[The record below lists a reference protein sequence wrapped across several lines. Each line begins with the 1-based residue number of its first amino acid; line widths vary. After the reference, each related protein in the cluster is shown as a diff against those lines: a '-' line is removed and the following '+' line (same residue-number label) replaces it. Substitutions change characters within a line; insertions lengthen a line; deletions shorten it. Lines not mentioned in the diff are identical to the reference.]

1 MCLVLEAF
9 IKVPGE
15 KLYGI
20 QVAPLHDDKP
30 FESRWLI
37 KNGFGWGFPVS
48 QLYLPTA
55 AFN

>member
-1 MCLVLEAF
+1 MCLGFEAF
-9 IKVPGE
+9 IKVPRE

-30 FESRWLI
+30 FESRYGLL
-37 KNGFGWGFPVS
+37 KTDSVGDFLFPN
-48 QLYLPTA
+48 YLPTA